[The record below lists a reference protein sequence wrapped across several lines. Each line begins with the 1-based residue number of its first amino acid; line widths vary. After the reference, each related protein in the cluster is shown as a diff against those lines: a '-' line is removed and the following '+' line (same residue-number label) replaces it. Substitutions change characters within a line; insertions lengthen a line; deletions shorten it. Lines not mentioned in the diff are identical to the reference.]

1 VVSETCLVEIYC
13 PRCGRRLQEPFARSG
28 GPVAY
33 RHRVHTRGHPCT
45 ARLIVL
51 PEQSRAVEIPWN
63 VSFAAAL
70 REALRE
76 EAVA

>member
-1 VVSETCLVEIYC
+1 VLEDSTLVDIYC

-33 RHRVHTRGHPCT
+33 RHRIQTRGHPCH

-51 PEQSRAVEIPWN
+51 PDQARAIEIPSA
-63 VSFAAAL
+63 VSFHVALRDAL
-70 REALRE
+70 REG
-76 EAVA
+76 AVA

>member
-1 VVSETCLVEIYC
+1 MLEDTTLVDIYC
-13 PRCGRRLQEPFARSG
+13 PRCGRRLAEPFARSG

-33 RHRVHTRGHPCT
+33 RHRIHNRKRPCN

-51 PEQSRAVEIPWN
+51 PEQARAIEIPEY
-63 VSFAAAL
+63 VSFAVAL

-76 EAVA
+76 VVVA